1 MVVRAATRPA
11 LTAESMAVVKVS
23 LVGLEAHVIEK
34 SRYVF
39 VGKVVSGTTVRLAE
53 LLTNHVQML
62 LGFHAFVN
70 NVGFHVFVFQ
80 LFPHVVIAGG
90 EIFLLLTSKEC
101 IDDLMGKYCLG
112 HLIQQT

>member
-1 MVVRAATRPA
+1 M
-11 LTAESMAVVKVS
+11 VVKVS

-53 LLTNHVQML
+53 LLTNHVQLL

-80 LFPHVVIAGG
+80 LFPHVCEAKQWRAHVVIAGG

-101 IDDLMGKYCLG
+101 IDDLLGKYCLG